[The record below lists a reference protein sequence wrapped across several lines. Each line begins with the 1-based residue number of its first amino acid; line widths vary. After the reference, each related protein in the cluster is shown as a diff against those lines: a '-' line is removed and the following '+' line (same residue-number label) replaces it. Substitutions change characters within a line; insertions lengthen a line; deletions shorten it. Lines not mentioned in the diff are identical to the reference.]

1 MHQCICYETETSLSI
16 TFVLRWS
23 CAVDRTLKEK
33 FDSQNDILL
42 GILLYASLDHAAVV
56 AVSHV
61 IGLMVSFSVARIGF
75 LCNPKDYTD
84 TRAQN
89 TENK

>member
-33 FDSQNDILL
+33 FDSQNDTWDTFVCFIR
-42 GILLYASLDHAAVV
+42 SC
-56 AVSHV
+56 SSRC
-61 IGLMVSFSVARIGF
+61 SFSRDRADDIVFLLPESDF